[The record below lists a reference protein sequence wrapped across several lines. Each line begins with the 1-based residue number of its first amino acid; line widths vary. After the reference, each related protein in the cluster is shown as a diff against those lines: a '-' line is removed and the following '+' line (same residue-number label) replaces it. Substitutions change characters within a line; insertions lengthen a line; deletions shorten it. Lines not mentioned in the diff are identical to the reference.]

1 MLDTIGVMSKAY
13 SPAPLNAAMT
23 APVPAGVFNKKNDK
37 AADSNEFELLVFVK
51 QGSRHDIDRCKE
63 QVDR

>member
-13 SPAPLNAAMT
+13 SPAPLNAAMI
-23 APVPAGVFNKKNDK
+23 APGAGGDLNDK
-37 AADSNEFELLVFVK
+37 AADSNEFEFLVFVK